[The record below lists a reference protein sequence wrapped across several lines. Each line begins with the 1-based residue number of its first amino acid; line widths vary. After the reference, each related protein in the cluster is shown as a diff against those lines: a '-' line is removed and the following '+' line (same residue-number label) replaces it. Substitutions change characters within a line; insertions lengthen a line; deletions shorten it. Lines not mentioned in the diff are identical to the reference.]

1 MHYPLSH
8 SFVQHL
14 LIPLLQSFGLWDLL
28 IGRVTVEDVVVPF
41 TGWAGPDMTSGV
53 AEAKQEMIK
62 NREKKKRKMLII
74 FLGTGKN
81 GTFLQEP

>member
-1 MHYPLSH
+1 MAFINRDDVSMLYLIIMHYPLSH

-28 IGRVTVEDVVVPF
+28 IGRVTVEDVVVAF

-53 AEAKQEMIK
+53 TKG
-62 NREKKKRKMLII
+62 KKKVKRQNILKTKM
-74 FLGTGKN
+74 
-81 GTFLQEP
+81 